1 MSQQYLTIDCGN
13 TATKLVV
20 YDAQTGSEKDHAI
33 MRGRATV
40 EQINGWTG
48 GRALAGVATASVVGD
63 VSDLL
68 EGIDAPLKVNLDHTT
83 RLPIANGY
91 ATPATLGPDR
101 LGAAVGAASLL
112 PGEDLLV
119 ADIGTACTF
128 DVVRADGTYMGGN
141 IAPGVGMRLRALHHF
156 TARLPLVNSHA
167 TEPLPEFGGST
178 AEALR
183 AGSLRG
189 VVAEI
194 CYYARLNPQ
203 GSQRR
208 LFLTGGWAPEIAAL
222 LPSDIDYTLHPH
234 LVNQGLLSILHYYS
248 K

>member
-1 MSQQYLTIDCGN
+1 MSLYLTIDCGN

-20 YDAQTGSEKDHAI
+20 YDAESSAELDHEI
-33 MRGRATV
+33 MRGRATAK
-40 EQINGWTG
+40 EISRWLD
-48 GRALAGVATASVVGD
+48 GRKLAGVATASVVGD

-68 EGIDAPLKVNLDHTT
+68 QGLTAPLKLNLDSAT
-83 RLPIANGY
+83 RLPISNGY

-101 LGAAVGAASLL
+101 LGAAVGAASLA
-112 PGEDLLV
+112 PGEELLV

-128 DVVRADGTYMGGN
+128 DVVSADGTYLGGN

-167 TEPLPEFGGST
+167 TEPLPCFGGST

-194 CYYARLNPQ
+194 CYYSRLGNA
-203 GSQRR
+203 SRR

-222 LPSDIDYTLHPH
+222 LPADVEYTLHPH
-234 LVNQGLLSILHYYS
+234 LVNQGLLSILHYNS